1 MAAATAAT
9 AEHEK
14 TKRGAAIAIVGMH
27 GRFPDAADPAAFW
40 QNLASGRDV
49 VREVP
54 ADRWDWRAIHGDRAA
69 DGPKSYSRWGGF
81 ADHVD
86 CFDCAFFGL
95 LPKEAEGM
103 DPQQRLFLQSAHNA
117 LEDAGIAPRGLEGRR
132 VGVFVGVGNAD
143 HPALLR
149 ESETAID
156 AYRGTG
162 MALTAIA
169 NRLSYLYD
177 FRGPSNVVD
186 TACSSSL
193 VALHRAIVSMR
204 EGECELAIVGGVNL
218 LLGPELYIAFS
229 KAEMLSPTGRC
240 RTLDAEAD
248 GYVRGEGVAA
258 IVIRPLA
265 DAIADGD
272 YIYAVV
278 EGVAE
283 NHGGRAHSFTAPN
296 PVAQGEAIAAA
307 WRKAG
312 LLLGE
317 AAFLEMHGT
326 GTPLGDP
333 VEIEGL
339 KAALAL
345 EPARTDDRSTIY
357 LACLKS
363 QIGHLEA
370 AAGIASLFKAVMAL
384 QRGQLPA
391 NLHFRRINP
400 QIELEGTPFGVA
412 DRPITLERRGD
423 EPLTAGVSS
432 FGFGGVNAHAALRA
446 FRAEK
451 RRCDDET
458 APAEARRPFLILLSA
473 KDEAAL
479 TARVRQLLGLLR
491 RIVGAPTQARVVE
504 LLGEALG
511 LPEAARSH
519 ELASQGVTPVGLIDA
534 FDVLSRRLGVV
545 IGVSDVRDCVTLEEI
560 GAAACRR
567 LAAASLDEDDRTRLL
582 CGVAAPDADIEAIDL
597 AGIARTLMCGR
608 DAMKERLALIASD
621 LETLLG
627 RLARFAA
634 APFSEGPWLRESI
647 RRSGEKSERPE
658 AAREALDE
666 AGLLHWAA
674 YWARTKSP
682 DMAWR
687 ALYPD
692 LPPPRKTPLPA
703 YPFEL
708 RRIRLRRARSAV
720 DESENRMA
728 SDLASADAG
737 LARRSRVCSASSLHD
752 AWESCWSGSERW
764 PPSSLTALPALIV
777 HLAAQKGVADIAD
790 ARFAR
795 PFDLEGDAIIHGTSG
810 DESMVR
816 CVAPGERR
824 SVVLNARLAETPPD
838 LERAPLSA
846 PIGSIS
852 GGAFY
857 GLSESAG
864 LTVAPRFRCVESVA
878 IATDALD
885 FGLRLSREDD
895 KDAAFWAALTATF
908 ALGTCWLLDP
918 AMSADAFRCV
928 WRIEYLRFD
937 PAASRNVTRLSLARR
952 GEDAVA
958 LAAFGERDRPV
969 LTIAAAAARRFA
981 LPSRSTVAAAAI
993 RSAS

>member
-1 MAAATAAT
+1 MAAATATT
-9 AEHEK
+9 AEHK
-14 TKRGAAIAIVGMH
+14 TMNRGAAIAIVGMH
-27 GRFPDAADPAAFW
+27 GRFPGAVDAAAFW
-40 QNLASGRDV
+40 QNLSSGRDV

-54 ADRWDWRAIHGDRAA
+54 AERWDWRAIHGDRSA
-69 DGPKSYSRWGGF
+69 DGAKSYSRWGGF

-86 CFDCAFFGL
+86 CFDHGFFGV
-95 LPKEAEGM
+95 LPKEAESM

-117 LEDAGIAPRGLEGRR
+117 LEDAGIAPRSLEGRK

-149 ESETAID
+149 DSETAID

-169 NRLSYLYD
+169 NRVSYLFD

-193 VALHRAIVSMR
+193 VALHRAVVSLR

-218 LLGPELYIAFS
+218 LLGPELYVAFS

-258 IVIRPLA
+258 IVIRPLEE
-265 DAIADGD
+265 AIASGD

-296 PVAQGEAIAAA
+296 PVAQAEAIAAA

-312 LLLGE
+312 RPLGD

-326 GTPLGDP
+326 GTTLGDP
-333 VEIEGL
+333 VEIDGL

-345 EPARTDDRSTIY
+345 EPAARGESRAPIY
-357 LACLKS
+357 LASLKS

-384 QRGQLPA
+384 QRRHLPA
-391 NLHFRRINP
+391 NLHYRRLNP
-400 QIELEGTPFGVA
+400 QVELENTPFAVA
-412 DRPITLERRGD
+412 DRPITLERRDD

-432 FGFGGVNAHAALRA
+432 FGFGGVNAHVALRE

-451 RRCDDET
+451 RSR
-458 APAEARRPFLILLSA
+458 ASEAASSAASRPFLFVLSG

-511 LPEAARSH
+511 LPESTRFS
-519 ELASQGVTPVGLIDA
+519 ELASHGVTPGGLVEA
-534 FDVLSRRLGVV
+534 LGVLSRRLGVA
-545 IGVSDVRDCVTLEEI
+545 IGISDIRDCVTLDEI
-560 GAAACRR
+560 GAAVCER
-567 LAAASLDEDDRTRLL
+567 LASPIAEDDRTRLL
-582 CGVAAPDADIEAIDL
+582 CGVAAPDADIDVIDL
-597 AGIARTLMCGR
+597 AGIARTLMLGR
-608 DAMKERLALIASD
+608 DAMKERLALIAPD
-621 LETLLG
+621 LETLIE
-627 RLARFAA
+627 RLSRFAA
-634 APFSEGPWLRESI
+634 APSSEGPWLRASI
-647 RRSGEKSERPE
+647 HRFGEKGERPV
-658 AAREALDE
+658 AARDALDE
-666 AGLLHWAA
+666 AALLHWAS
-674 YWARTKSP
+674 YWARTRAP
-682 DMAWR
+682 DMAWD

-708 RRIRLRRARSAV
+708 RRIWRRSARSAAG
-720 DESENRMA
+720 ESENRA
-728 SDLASADAG
+728 AAEVAAADAQ
-737 LARRSRVCSASSLHD
+737 ARRSRVRSASSLHD
-752 AWESCWSGSERW
+752 AWESCWTGSERW

-777 HLAAQKGVADIAD
+777 HLAAQKGAVAIAE
-790 ARFAR
+790 ARLAR
-795 PFDLEGDAIIHGTSG
+795 PSDLDGDPTIDPTTSDG
-810 DESMVR
+810 SVLQ
-816 CVAPGERR
+816 CVASGERPR
-824 SVVLNARLAETPPD
+824 AILNARLAATPPEP
-838 LERAPLSA
+838 ERAPPSE
-846 PIGSIS
+846 PIGSIL

-857 GLSESAG
+857 GLLDSAG

-878 IATDALD
+878 ISTDALD
-885 FGLRLSREDD
+885 FRLRLSREDD
-895 KDAAFWAALTATF
+895 RDAAFWAALTATS
-908 ALGTCWLLDP
+908 ALGACWLLDP
-918 AMSADAFRCV
+918 ALSADAFRCV
-928 WRIEYLRFD
+928 WRVESLRFD
-937 PAASRNVTRLSLARR
+937 PAAARTVTRLSMVRR
-952 GEDAVA
+952 DEDIVA
-958 LAAFGERDRPV
+958 LAAFSDRDEPV
-969 LTIAAAAARRFA
+969 LTIATVATRRFA
-981 LPSRSTVAAAAI
+981 LPSRSVAAAAVV